1 MTAVP
6 PQVRV
11 SLLGP
16 LEVTVAGSPMAVGGP
31 GRRALLAALG
41 LSAGTTLSVP
51 ELLEAIWDDRP
62 PMTAT
67 TKLQGH
73 VCALRQSMI
82 RLGGPEAGHT
92 IQTKPP
98 GYVLCRHR
106 ADTDLARFGDLVRQA
121 HETRLPGQAAHRAA
135 LLTAALGVWRGPSA
149 CSDIRSSWM
158 TRMADALDE
167 RRWRAMEDLA
177 EAELL
182 LGEHHSVIDAMEAM
196 VRRAPYRERAWEH
209 LMVAHRNRGD
219 VAAAVA
225 VHHRLSRTLIRGL
238 GVTPGPRIAR
248 LLDEILG
255 GRPVARR

>member
-1 MTAVP
+1 MTATSP
-6 PQVRV
+6 EVRV

-16 LEVTVAGSPMAVGGP
+16 LEVTVAGRPMAVGGP

-41 LSAGTTLSVP
+41 LGLGTTLSVP
-51 ELLEAIWDDRP
+51 ELLEAVWDDRP

-73 VCALRQSMI
+73 VCALRQSLA
-82 RLGGPEAGHT
+82 RLGGPEAAHT

-106 ADTDLARFGDLVRQA
+106 ATTDLVGFDDLIRRAR
-121 HETRLPGQAAHRAA
+121 ETRLPDQAAHRAE
-135 LLTAALGVWRGPSA
+135 LLTTALGGWRGPSA

-158 TRMADALDE
+158 NRMSNSLDE

-177 EAELL
+177 EAQLL
-182 LGEHHSVIDAMEAM
+182 LGEHHTVIDAMEAM
-196 VRRAPYRERAWEH
+196 VRRTPYRERAWEH
-209 LMVAHRNRGD
+209 LMVAHLNRGD

-225 VHHRLSRTLIRGL
+225 VHHRLCRTLVTGL

-255 GRPVARR
+255 RRPVARR